1 MDTEA
6 RGNEEKKERRER
18 GEGRIW
24 QIGRI
29 YWIQFYD
36 HGRQVRESTHSEK
49 LGVAQRK
56 LRRRLG
62 EVAAGQ
68 FVGPQAERIRYE
80 QLRDALYADY
90 QTNKRKSLLIHKDG
104 SRYLCGVLPLDEFF
118 RGYRAAG
125 ITTDRI
131 RAFIAKR
138 QEQGVPNPTINR
150 SLAALRR
157 MFRLAAQDGK
167 LRDIPHVPML
177 KESAPRRGFL
187 EPQDFSKL
195 RAALPEYMRP
205 VLTMGYLTGMRLGEI
220 LGLKWENVALNEKG
234 LPERAHLWDTKNG
247 EPRTVPLIGELPQ
260 MLLILL
266 QQHPDS
272 QFVFTREGQP
282 IGSFR
287 KAWCGACVRA
297 GLGEM
302 FCLTCDAPAAG
313 LRCARCKK
321 AKRRSRLVYH
331 GLIFHDLRR
340 SGVRNLVRAGVPERV
355 AMAISGHRTRSIFE
369 RYNIVSERDLTDAAR
384 KLENYIAER
393 KAACPEVAPTGQ
405 KEGQSPQTPAKPN

>member
-1 MDTEA
+1 MTQAE
-6 RGNEEKKERRER
+6 GNEKKHRER
-18 GEGRIW
+18 GTGRVW
-24 QIGRI
+24 RIGKI
-29 YWIQFYD
+29 YYIQFYS
-36 HGRQVRESTHSEK
+36 HGRQIRESSHSEK
-49 LGVAQRK
+49 LAVAERK
-56 LRRRLG
+56 LRRRIG

-68 FVGPQAERIRYE
+68 YVGPQADRIRYE
-80 QLRDALYADY
+80 ELRDALYADY
-90 QTNKRKSLLIHKDG
+90 QTNKRKSLLIHTDG
-104 SRYLCGVLPLDEFF
+104 THYLCGVLALDDFF
-118 RGYRAAG
+118 KGYRAAG

-177 KESAPRRGFL
+177 KESPPRRGFL

-195 RAALPEYMRP
+195 RAALPEYMRS

-220 LGLKWENVALNEKG
+220 LNLKWENVALNQDG
-234 LPERAHLWDTKNG
+234 LPERAQLWDTKNG

-260 MLLILL
+260 MLMVLL
-266 QQHPDS
+266 QKHPGS
-272 QFVFTREGQP
+272 EFVFTREGKQ

-287 KAWCGACVRA
+287 KAWCRACVRA
-297 GLGEM
+297 GLGET
-302 FCLTCDAPAAG
+302 FCRTCGDPTG
-313 LRCARCKK
+313 GTRCAQCKK
-321 AKRRSRLVYH
+321 AKRASRLVYH

-355 AMAISGHRTRSIFE
+355 AMAISGHKTRAVFE
-369 RYNIVSERDLTDAAR
+369 RYNIVSERDLKDAAR

-393 KAACPEVAPTGQ
+393 KEAYPEISPTGE
-405 KEGQSPQTPAKPN
+405 KDGQRSPTSAKVN